1 MNVLSQL
8 NLKDFL
14 QIFQK
19 LEARN
24 LEKLV
29 KLQLTVPWLKLS
41 SFWIWNPW
49 EIYKH
54 FVQVGVFVPEE
65 VGILHVSQLH
75 LQDEALLYC

>member
-1 MNVLSQL
+1 MTWVVHNYQVKSMNVLSQL

-29 KLQLTVPWLKLS
+29 KLQLTVP
-41 SFWIWNPW
+41 
-49 EIYKH
+49 
-54 FVQVGVFVPEE
+54 
-65 VGILHVSQLH
+65 
-75 LQDEALLYC
+75 